1 MNPELLDD
9 AVQRH
14 WNDDRLEDKGDDCGN
29 VEMRRV
35 LDIGLP
41 SDGKC
46 EHQGMERKDIEQGIK
61 PILVQ
66 HHEADQDKRACERM
80 RDVEGEAMQ
89 LHQKLLDTNRRSVP
103 SKPSISAAPRNC
115 GTRKTRIFA
124 VAVSNNARK
133 KPAAAS
139 LARYGPA
146 PKIAIFQGRNT
157 QAMSEI

>member
-1 MNPELLDD
+1 MNSKLLDD
-9 AVQRH
+9 AVERH
-14 WNDDRLEDKGDDCGN
+14 GNNDRLEDKGDDCRN

-41 SDGKC
+41 GDGKC
-46 EHQGMERKDIEQGIK
+46 EHQGMERKDVEQRIK
-61 PILVQ
+61 TILIQ
-66 HHEADQDKRACERM
+66 HHETDQDKRACERM

-89 LHQKLLDTNRRSVP
+89 LHQKLLETNSRSVP

-124 VAVSNNARK
+124 VAVSNSARA

-139 LARYGPA
+139 LR
-146 PKIAIFQGRNT
+146 R
-157 QAMSEI
+157 